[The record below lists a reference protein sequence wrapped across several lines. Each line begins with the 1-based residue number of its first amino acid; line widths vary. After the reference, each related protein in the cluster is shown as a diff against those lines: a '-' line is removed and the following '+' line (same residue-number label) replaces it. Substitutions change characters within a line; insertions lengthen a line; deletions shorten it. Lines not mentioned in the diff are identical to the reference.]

1 MILDSLVILIMKNVN
16 IARLYFLYGGL
27 YWKIL
32 AKTIV
37 WYLSVSKWRIFKMKL
52 KNKLAGYLEYCKFSA
67 NYAQTECQFRYC
79 GTAIPFLTVRSTAR

>member
-37 WYLSVSKWRIFKMKL
+37 WYLSVSKLQIML
-52 KNKLAGYLEYCKFSA
+52 KRNASSA
-67 NYAQTECQFRYC
+67 
-79 GTAIPFLTVRSTAR
+79 TAELLFHF

>member
-52 KNKLAGYLEYCKFSA
+52 KNKLAGLQILLER
-67 NYAQTECQFRYC
+67 YAYSEIS
-79 GTAIPFLTVRSTAR
+79 GTFILI

>member
-52 KNKLAGYLEYCKFSA
+52 KNKLAGYLEYLGKNLMKKHS
-67 NYAQTECQFRYC
+67 RHI
-79 GTAIPFLTVRSTAR
+79 GSI

>member
-1 MILDSLVILIMKNVN
+1 MILDSLVILIMKMS
-16 IARLYFLYGGL
+16 ILQGFIFLYGGL

-52 KNKLAGYLEYCKFSA
+52 KNKLAGYLEYCKFRKELDEKHS
-67 NYAQTECQFRYC
+67 RHI
-79 GTAIPFLTVRSTAR
+79 GSI

>member
-32 AKTIV
+32 AKT
-37 WYLSVSKWRIFKMKL
+37 LSKNIEIYVEIFYNL
-52 KNKLAGYLEYCKFSA
+52 W
-67 NYAQTECQFRYC
+67 
-79 GTAIPFLTVRSTAR
+79 